1 MAGKS
6 LKPEKVAN
14 RYEQILEHIF
24 AAKYLSGDRQVPFER
39 QDLKDAC
46 VALGIQQ
53 PDNLGDIIYSFRH
66 RNELPLS
73 ITGKAPNGQSWII
86 TSRGRSKYQ
95 FETASASR
103 VAPAANRF
111 VTKVPDATPEI
122 IRDNTLGDE
131 QALLATVR
139 YNRLIDT
146 FLGLTTYSL
155 QTHWRTT
162 AKGVG
167 QLEVDEVYVAVD
179 RYGTQFIIP
188 VQAKTGSDQI
198 GIVQISQDLKVCAE
212 KFPQLV
218 ARPVAAQFLS
228 SGVIALFELAL
239 QDGDIVVVNEEH
251 YKLVGGDEI
260 TDVDRETYARRS
272 GRELA

>member
-1 MAGKS
+1 MADKALAS
-6 LKPEKVAN
+6 SKRAN
-14 RYEQILEHIF
+14 RYTQILERIF
-24 AAKYLSGDRQVPFER
+24 LEKFQPGAVVVPFER
-39 QDLKDAC
+39 QDLEI
-46 VALGIQQ
+46 VASQLGIKL
-53 PDNLGDIIYSFRH
+53 PKNLGDVIYSFRH
-66 RNELPLS
+66 RNELPKT
-73 ITGKAPNGQSWII
+73 ITEKAPGGKTWVI
-86 TSRGRSKYQ
+86 TSRGRAQYQ
-95 FETASASR
+95 FEASSASR
-103 VAPAANRF
+103 VTPSASRF

-162 AKGVG
+162 AKGIG

-179 RYGTQFIIP
+179 RHGTQFIIP

-198 GIVQISQDLKVCAE
+198 GIVQISQDLKACAE
-212 KFPQLV
+212 KYPQLV

-228 SGVIALFELAL
+228 NGVIALFELTL
-239 QDGDIVVVNEEH
+239 QDGDIVVVSEEH
-251 YKLVGGDEI
+251 YKLVNSDQI
-260 TDVDRETYARRS
+260 TDSERLTYARRS
-272 GRELA
+272 GRN

>member
-1 MAGKS
+1 MAGKT
-6 LKPEKVAN
+6 PKVPKAAN

-24 AAKYLSGDRQVPFER
+24 AAKYSSGDTQVQFER

-46 VALGIQQ
+46 VTLGIKQ
-53 PDNLGDIIYSFRH
+53 PDNLGDVIYSFRH
-66 RNELPLS
+66 RNELPTS
-73 ITGKAPNGQSWII
+73 ITGEAPDGQAWII
-86 TSRGRSKYQ
+86 ASRGRSMYQ

-103 VAPAANRF
+103 VAPSANRI

-179 RYGTQFIIP
+179 RHGTQFIIP

-198 GIVQISQDLKVCAE
+198 GIVQISQDLKACAE
-212 KFPQLV
+212 KYPQLV

-228 SGVIALFELAL
+228 NGVIALFELAL

-251 YKLVGGDEI
+251 YKLVGGDEV
-260 TDVDRETYARRS
+260 TDADRATYARRS
-272 GRELA
+272 GRELP

>member
-1 MAGKS
+1 VADRS
-6 LKPEKVAN
+6 PKPRKAAN
-14 RYEQILEHIF
+14 RYGQILEHIF
-24 AAKYLSGDRQVPFER
+24 ASKYVPGDTEVQFER

-66 RNELPLS
+66 RNELPTS
-73 ITGKAPNGQSWII
+73 ITAKTPKGQAWII

-95 FETASASR
+95 FEAASASR
-103 VAPAANRF
+103 VTPSANRI
-111 VTKVPDATPEI
+111 VTKIPDATPEI

-179 RYGTQFIIP
+179 RHGTQFIVP

-198 GIVQISQDLKVCAE
+198 GIVQISQDLKACAE
-212 KFPQLV
+212 KYPQLV
-218 ARPVAAQFLS
+218 VRPVAAQFLS
-228 SGVIALFELAL
+228 NGVIALFELTL
-239 QDGDIVVVNEEH
+239 QDGEIAVVNEEH
-251 YKLVGGDEI
+251 YKLVGADEI
-260 TDVDRETYARRS
+260 TNIDRATYARRS

>member
-1 MAGKS
+1 MAGKTP
-6 LKPEKVAN
+6 KPQKGAN

-24 AAKYLSGDRQVPFER
+24 ASRYAPGDTQVQFER

-53 PDNLGDIIYSFRH
+53 PDNLGDVIYSFRH
-66 RNELPLS
+66 RNELPHS
-73 ITGKAPNGQSWII
+73 ITGKAPKGQAWII

-95 FETASASR
+95 FEAASASR
-103 VAPAANRF
+103 VTPSANRI

-179 RYGTQFIIP
+179 RHGTQFIIP

-198 GIVQISQDLKVCAE
+198 GIVQISQDLKACAE
-212 KFPQLV
+212 KYPQLV

-228 SGVIALFELAL
+228 NGVIALFELTL

-251 YKLVGGDEI
+251 YKLVGADEVS
-260 TDVDRETYARRS
+260 DADRATYARRS

>member
-1 MAGKS
+1 MAGKTT
-6 LKPEKVAN
+6 KAPN

-24 AAKYLSGDRQVPFER
+24 ASKYAPGDTQVEFER
-39 QDLKDAC
+39 EDLKDAC

-53 PDNLGDIIYSFRH
+53 PDNLGDVIYSFRH
-66 RNELPLS
+66 RNELPES
-73 ITGKAPNGQSWII
+73 ITGKAPKGQAWII

-103 VAPAANRF
+103 VTPSANRI

-139 YNRLIDT
+139 YNRLVDT

-162 AKGVG
+162 AKRVG
-167 QLEVDEVYVAVD
+167 QLEVDEVYVAID
-179 RYGTQFIIP
+179 RHGTQFIIP

-198 GIVQISQDLKVCAE
+198 GIVQISQDMKACAE
-212 KFPQLV
+212 KYPQLV

-228 SGVIALFELAL
+228 NGVIALFELTL

-251 YKLVGGDEI
+251 YKLVGADEVS
-260 TDVDRETYARRS
+260 DADRATYARRS
-272 GRELA
+272 GRS

>member
-1 MAGKS
+1 MTAKS
-6 LKPEKVAN
+6 SGPARAAN

-24 AAKYLSGDRQVPFER
+24 AAKYAAGDTQVQFER

-53 PDNLGDIIYSFRH
+53 PDNLGDVIYSFRH
-66 RNELPLS
+66 RNELPAS
-73 ITGKAPNGQSWII
+73 ITAKAPKGQAWII

-95 FETASASR
+95 FEAASASR
-103 VAPAANRF
+103 VTPSSNRI
-111 VTKVPDATPEI
+111 VTKMPDATPEI
-122 IRDNTLGDE
+122 VRDHTLGDE

-179 RYGTQFIIP
+179 RHGTQFIVP

-198 GIVQISQDLKVCAE
+198 GIVQIGQDLKACAE
-212 KFPQLV
+212 KYPELV
-218 ARPVAAQFLS
+218 ARPVAAQFLGN
-228 SGVIALFELAL
+228 GVIALFELTL

-251 YKLVGGDEI
+251 YMLVGAQEI
-260 TDVDRETYARRS
+260 TDADRATYARRS

>member
-1 MAGKS
+1 MAAKS
-6 LKPEKVAN
+6 SKVQKSAN

-24 AAKYLSGDRQVPFER
+24 TSKYAAGDAQVLFER

-53 PDNLGDIIYSFRH
+53 PDNLGDVIYSFRH
-66 RNELPLS
+66 RNELPKS
-73 ITGKAPNGQSWII
+73 ITAKAPKGQAWII

-95 FETASASR
+95 FEAASASR
-103 VAPAANRF
+103 VTPSANRI

-146 FLGLTTYSL
+146 FLGLTSYSL

-162 AKGVG
+162 AKDVG

-179 RYGTQFIIP
+179 RHGAQFIVP

-198 GIVQISQDLKVCAE
+198 GIVQISQDLKACAE
-212 KFPQLV
+212 KYPQLV
-218 ARPVAAQFLS
+218 ARPVAAQFLNN
-228 SGVIALFELAL
+228 GVIALFELTL
-239 QDGDIVVVNEEH
+239 QEGDIVVVSEEH
-251 YKLVGGDEI
+251 YKLVGADEI
-260 TDVDRETYARRS
+260 SDVDRATYARRS
-272 GRELA
+272 GRQLS

>member
-1 MAGKS
+1 VARNS
-6 LKPEKVAN
+6 SKPQRAAN
-14 RYEQILEHIF
+14 RYERILEHIF
-24 AAKYLSGDRQVPFER
+24 ASKYAPGDTQVQFER

-53 PDNLGDIIYSFRH
+53 PDNLGDVIYSFRH
-66 RNELPLS
+66 RNELPSS
-73 ITGKAPNGQSWII
+73 ITAKAPTGQAWII

-95 FETASASR
+95 FEAASASR
-103 VAPAANRF
+103 VTPSVNRI

-122 IRDNTLGDE
+122 IRVNTLGDE

-139 YNRLIDT
+139 YNRLVDT

-179 RYGTQFIIP
+179 RNGTQFIVP

-198 GIVQISQDLKVCAE
+198 GIVQISQDLKACAE
-212 KFPQLV
+212 KYPQLV
-218 ARPVAAQFLS
+218 ARPVAAQFLRN
-228 SGVIALFELAL
+228 GVIAMFELTL
-239 QDGDIVVVNEEH
+239 QDGEIVVVHEEH
-251 YKLVGGDEI
+251 YKLVGAEEI
-260 TDVDRETYARRS
+260 SDTDRATYARRS
-272 GRELA
+272 SVELP

>member
-1 MAGKS
+1 MTAKS
-6 LKPEKVAN
+6 SGPARAAN

-24 AAKYLSGDRQVPFER
+24 AAKYAGGDTQVQFER

-53 PDNLGDIIYSFRH
+53 PDNLGDVIYSFRH
-66 RNELPLS
+66 RNELPAS
-73 ITGKAPNGQSWII
+73 ITAKAPKGQAWII

-95 FETASASR
+95 FEAASASR
-103 VAPAANRF
+103 VTPSSNRI
-111 VTKVPDATPEI
+111 VTKMPDATPEI
-122 IRDNTLGDE
+122 VRDHTLGDE

-179 RYGTQFIIP
+179 RHGTQFIVP

-198 GIVQISQDLKVCAE
+198 GIVQIGQDLKACAE
-212 KFPQLV
+212 KYPELV
-218 ARPVAAQFLS
+218 ARPVAAQFLGN
-228 SGVIALFELAL
+228 GVIALFELTL

-251 YKLVGGDEI
+251 YMLVGAQEI
-260 TDVDRETYARRS
+260 TDADRATYARRS

>member
-1 MAGKS
+1 MVGDTT
-6 LKPEKVAN
+6 KPQKPAN
-14 RYEQILEHIF
+14 RYEKILEHIF
-24 AAKYLSGDRQVPFER
+24 ASKHAPGDTEVQFER

-53 PDNLGDIIYSFRH
+53 PDNLGDVIYSFRH
-66 RNELPLS
+66 RNELPES
-73 ITGKAPNGQSWII
+73 ITGKAPKGQAWII

-103 VAPAANRF
+103 VTPSANRI

-146 FLGLTTYSL
+146 FLSLTTYSL

-162 AKGVG
+162 VKDLG
-167 QLEVDEVYVAVD
+167 QLEVDEVYVGLD
-179 RYGTQFIIP
+179 RHGTQFIIP
-188 VQAKTGSDQI
+188 VQAKTGTDQI
-198 GIVQISQDLKVCAE
+198 GIVQISQDLKACAE
-212 KFPQLV
+212 KYPQLV

-228 SGVIALFELAL
+228 NGIIALFELTL

-251 YKLVGGDEI
+251 YKLVRADEVS
-260 TDVDRETYARRS
+260 DADRASYARRS

>member
-1 MAGKS
+1 MAGKTP
-6 LKPEKVAN
+6 KEPKAAN

-24 AAKYLSGDRQVPFER
+24 ASKYAPGDTQVQFER

-46 VALGIQQ
+46 VGLGIQQ
-53 PDNLGDIIYSFRH
+53 PDNLGDVIYSFRH
-66 RNELPLS
+66 RNELPQS
-73 ITGKAPNGQSWII
+73 ITGKAPEGQAWII

-103 VAPAANRF
+103 VTPSANRI

-122 IRDNTLGDE
+122 IVDNTLGDE

-198 GIVQISQDLKVCAE
+198 GIVQISQDLKACAE
-212 KFPQLV
+212 KYPQLV

-228 SGVIALFELAL
+228 NGVIALFELTL

-251 YKLVGGDEI
+251 YKLVGADEVS
-260 TDVDRETYARRS
+260 DADRATYARRS
-272 GRELA
+272 GRELT